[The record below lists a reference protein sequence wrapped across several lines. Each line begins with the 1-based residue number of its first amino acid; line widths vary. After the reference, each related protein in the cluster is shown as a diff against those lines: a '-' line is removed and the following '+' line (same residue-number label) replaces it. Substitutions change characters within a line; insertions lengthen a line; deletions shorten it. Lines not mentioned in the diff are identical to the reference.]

1 MIIIWLAASLYI
13 IVSFLFQHYITDTY
27 YMTFSFI
34 IFTVIV
40 LFFTLL
46 INHTKFIAIIYTSF
60 IIRLIMM
67 LIDSRPGEKVIPHSG
82 EDTENYYETAL
93 EISANP
99 ALVNSD
105 IYGGFY
111 SKFLGLLFHVYGDDR
126 LFAQFLNI
134 IIAVTAILIMIKIF
148 KMLDISGRVQWFLV
162 LLMAFFP
169 HSLIF
174 SSILMRESLI
184 SITIVLSLYFFTRWY
199 KHRERSS
206 ALLSVVF
213 VLLGASF
220 HTAVMGILIGYLF
233 GFIFY
238 RHNTK
243 EFKFSVESLVPFS
256 IFAVIT
262 TYMLVFP
269 NVVADLPIFNKVDQV
284 FNEDV
289 GLYET
294 VASASGGSAYLTGLE
309 VNNLFQL
316 LLYSPIKFIYFIA
329 SPMPWNIGSLNELI
343 AFLLDGVFYIVAL
356 AVFIKNYYIIKERPI
371 LAILLLSVMAGWFI
385 FGLAISNAGTGLR
398 HRFKFFYIIVVILGV
413 IWDQRRKR

>member
-1 MIIIWLAASLYI
+1 MVIIWLAASLYI
-13 IVSFLFQHYITDTY
+13 IVSFLFQHYIPDTQ

-46 INHTKFIAIIYTSF
+46 INHTKFAAIIYTSF
-60 IIRLIMM
+60 IIRLMM
-67 LIDSRPGEKVIPHSG
+67 MMIDFRPGEKIIPHSG
-82 EDTENYYETAL
+82 VDTEDYHEAALKISLNPSLVET
-93 EISANP
+93 
-99 ALVNSD
+99 D

-134 IIAVTAILIMIKIF
+134 IIAVTALLIMIKIF
-148 KMLDISGRVQWFLV
+148 KMLDISEKVQWYLV

-199 KHRERSS
+199 KNRERSS
-206 ALLSVVF
+206 ALLSVIF

-220 HTAVMGILIGYLF
+220 HTAVMGILLGYLF

-243 EFKFSVESLVPFS
+243 SFKFSLESLVPFGL
-256 IFAVIT
+256 FALT
-262 TYMLVFP
+262 LTYMLSFP
-269 NVVADLPIFNKVDQV
+269 NLIEELPIFNKVDQV
-284 FNEDV
+284 FNKDV
-289 GLYET
+289 GLYKT

-309 VNNLFQL
+309 VNNLSQL
-316 LLYSPIKFIYFIA
+316 LMYSPIKFIYFIA

-343 AFLLDGVFYIVAL
+343 AFLFDGVFYVIAL
-356 AVFIKNYYIIKERPI
+356 VVFIKNFHIIKKRPI
-371 LAILLLSVMAGWFI
+371 LGILLISVMVGWFV

-413 IWDQRRKR
+413 IWDYRWRR